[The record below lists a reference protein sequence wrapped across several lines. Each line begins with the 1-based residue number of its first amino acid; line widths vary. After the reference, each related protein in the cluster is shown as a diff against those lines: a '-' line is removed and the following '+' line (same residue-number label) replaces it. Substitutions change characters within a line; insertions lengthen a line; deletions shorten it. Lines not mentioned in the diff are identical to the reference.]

1 MLPKEVLDG
10 RLGGPGLVL
19 MDPPYE
25 PYNEYL
31 TWNLHTI
38 HMLLGLGSGSLLGS
52 LGFNFELV
60 KSVKITSSNQKL
72 AAELSQ

>member
-1 MLPKEVLDG
+1 MFFFRSLCWPEEVLDG

-31 TWNLHTI
+31 TWNIYTI
-38 HMLLGLGSGSLLGS
+38 HMLLGSTLNLLES
-52 LGFNFELV
+52 TWLCWL
-60 KSVKITSSNQKL
+60 QL
-72 AAELSQ
+72 

>member
-1 MLPKEVLDG
+1 MFFFVDSLVLPKEVLDG

-31 TWNLHTI
+31 TWNLNTI

-52 LGFNFELV
+52 LGFSEDHKF
-60 KSVKITSSNQKL
+60 KSEACS
-72 AAELSQ
+72 